1 MYNNTSHTVNQGL
14 QYAQRTSMSIVRLL
28 HAVPDILNI
37 DIYFN
42 DELIVDNLAYGKN
55 TEYIPFLEGTYIVSI
70 YSAGTKDSPI
80 ISNTL
85 IVNRNTTITVIAA
98 GYLNDIGLFAISDA
112 NVRMEPRKAMF
123 RFAHLSPNAPAVDI
137 TLPDGTVL
145 FDDVSF
151 KQLKPYFP
159 ISPENYTLHVR
170 VAGTSQVLLIVTN
183 VNLRENRYYTLYA
196 IGSLGEKPEFE
207 AILLTDGV

>member
-1 MYNNTSHTVNQGL
+1 MYNNTLHTVNPGL
-14 QYAQRTSMSIVRLL
+14 QYAQRTSMSNVRLL

-42 DELIVDNLAYGKN
+42 DELIVDNLTYGKN
-55 TEYIPFLEGTYIVSI
+55 TEYIPFPEGTYIVSI
-70 YSAGTKDSPI
+70 YSAGTKDLPI

-98 GYLNDIGLFAISDA
+98 GYLSDIGLFAISDA
-112 NVRMEPRKAMF
+112 NVRMEPSKAMF

-159 ISPENYTLHVR
+159 ISPENYTLQVR

-207 AILLTDGV
+207 AILLSDGM